1 MLLFPL
7 WGLFWVFYPACS
19 ATVRFLANFVVFVTV
34 CRLINC
40 VDVGFRSM
48 WVSECEEL
56 VKDVL
61 LKFIIIF
68 ELFTV
73 KAVLNLPFNS
83 AVCSSNAVQGECGHH
98 NMECFL

>member
-19 ATVRFLANFVVFVTV
+19 ATVRFLVNFAVFVAV

-40 VDVGFRSM
+40 VNVGFRSM

-61 LKFIIIF
+61 LKFIIVLA
-68 ELFTV
+68 LFCV
-73 KAVLNLPFNS
+73 EAVLDLPFNS
-83 AVCSSNAVQGECGHH
+83 AVSSPDTVQGECSHYDV
-98 NMECFL
+98 ECFL